1 MRKKWS
7 GRSREQTPSRREK
20 TSQLELAAYENV
32 KYRVCMG
39 VEENRVLW
47 MRPYVELSA
56 YKSEVA
62 LGQLSLYM

>member
-39 VEENRVLW
+39 VEKTGLREGGL
-47 MRPYVELSA
+47 
-56 YKSEVA
+56 KGDVA
-62 LGQLSLYM
+62 SWWETQYFLIY